1 MSVELLSAED
11 VALLCAEPRDA
22 QLQIGALCFF
32 EAAPLRDAHGRL
44 RVAELR
50 SHVDSRLDALPRFR
64 QRIVPMFAGVSTPV
78 WVDDAEFD
86 IARHTPH
93 VELPAPGGMVALRAF
108 MAGLLS
114 EPMDR
119 RHPLWDIHSVEGID
133 DDVVAIIVRAHHV
146 MADGLALH
154 EAAMLLLGTTPH
166 QPSVHTRRWS
176 PEPAGCALRLH
187 ATSFA
192 GRARRQT
199 RVAVDLTRALCDP
212 RNLASNVRLAAGA
225 ASAVRNVPLPAP
237 SFPLRR
243 AVGPRRAF
251 AWDALPMADVIAV
264 KRACG
269 VTVNDVVLAITTG
282 ALRRELQS
290 TGTFDP
296 HRSEPRA
303 LIPIGSHD
311 PADLVGNRF
320 SITNVALPVGVDEP
334 LERVALL
341 HARMHGRAPSRAQAF
356 MPHLFSIADV
366 VPVPALRALAPRV
379 LAGQPLVDLAVSNIP
394 GSRGPQYLWGA
405 RLLRLSPFITGVGN
419 IALII
424 GVLSYVDE
432 LGVGITV
439 DPDVVEDP
447 ERIVGHMRAAA
458 TELAEFVR

>member
-1 MSVELLSAED
+1 MTAELLSAED

-32 EAAPLRDAHGRL
+32 EAAPLRDEHGRL

-64 QRIVPMFAGVSTPV
+64 QRIAPMFAGVSTPV
-78 WVDDAEFD
+78 WVDDEEFD

-119 RHPLWDIHSVEGID
+119 KHPLWDIHSVEGFD

-154 EAAMLLLGTTPH
+154 EAGMLLLGTTP
-166 QPSVHTRRWS
+166 QEPAARARRWS
-176 PEPAGCALRLH
+176 PEPVSCPLRLH
-187 ATSFA
+187 ATSLA
-192 GRARRQT
+192 GRARRQMRLAT
-199 RVAVDLTRALCDP
+199 DVTRALFDP
-212 RNLASNVRLAAGA
+212 RNLAPSVRLATRA
-225 ASAVRNVPLPAP
+225 AAAVRNVPLSAP

-243 AVGPRRAF
+243 PVGRRRAF
-251 AWDALPMADVIAV
+251 AWDSLPMADVIAV

-290 TGTFDP
+290 IGTFDP
-296 HRSEPRA
+296 GRPEPRA

-334 LERVALL
+334 LERVTLL
-341 HARMHGRAPSRAQAF
+341 HARMHERTPSRAQSL
-356 MPHLFSIADV
+356 MPHIFSIADV
-366 VPVPALRALAPRV
+366 VPVAALRAVAPRA
-379 LAGQPLVDLAVSNIP
+379 LARQPLVDLAVSNIP
-394 GSRGPQYLWGA
+394 GSRSPQYLWDA
-405 RLLRLSPFITGVGN
+405 RMLGLSPFITGVGN
-419 IALII
+419 LALII
-424 GVLSYVDE
+424 GVLSYVDD

-439 DPDVVEDP
+439 DLDVVGDP
-447 ERIVGHMRAAA
+447 QRIVGHMRDAA
-458 TELAEFVR
+458 TELAELVR